1 MNPAKAAPSA
11 PVKKAAREDQQILP
25 GGLLIL
31 FFFFYLRWVR
41 QLSAITT
48 STRKPMTSRIPVMP
62 MSIMGRVVIQEE
74 R

>member
-31 FFFFYLRWVR
+31 FFFLLLAVGEAV
-41 QLSAITT
+41 QAITT

>member
-1 MNPAKAAPSA
+1 MNPAKATPSA
-11 PVKKAAREDQQILP
+11 PVKKTAREDPQILP

-31 FFFFYLRWVR
+31 FFFFYLRWAR
-41 QLSAITT
+41 QFSAITT

-62 MSIMGRVVIQEE
+62 MSIMGSVVIQEE

>member
-11 PVKKAAREDQQILP
+11 PVKKAAREDPQILP

-31 FFFFYLRWVR
+31 FFLLLAVGEAV
-41 QLSAITT
+41 QAITT

-62 MSIMGRVVIQEE
+62 MSIR
-74 R
+74 